1 MTADLDLVLV
11 GATGYVG
18 RLTAAH
24 LAGAAPQGCR
34 IALAGR
40 SVSRLAQVRSSLGDR
55 ARDWPLLRLD
65 LTDVG
70 AVAELCGRARVVAT
84 TVGPYAV
91 HGMPLVRACAA
102 AGTDYADVTG
112 EVLFVHRSV
121 AECHDAAQASGARI
135 VHSCGFDSVPS
146 DLGVLLCAQAAE
158 AGRAGQLTSTVL
170 HVRTLRGGVS
180 GGTIDSMRR
189 QVIAARRDPV
199 ARRVLADPYSLL
211 GAGGTGGA
219 DGAYGAERPPY
230 RQWLRVVPVGRDD
243 GTWHGPFV
251 MASYNTRL
259 VLRSGALLGYGDQLR
274 YREVLDTGRGVRGGL
289 IAAGVAAGLMGF
301 GAVMAFGPTRALA
314 DRWLPKPG
322 EGPSQRRR
330 SAGRFAVQV
339 DASTATGAQYRTTVA
354 ADLDPGYDGTAVM
367 LGQSALALAAGEG
380 IRGGGVLTPASALG
394 VDLVRRLWDHDFT
407 LETALVSASTRGT

>member
-1 MTADLDLVLV
+1 MTDDLDLVLV
-11 GATGYVG
+11 GATGFVG

-24 LAGAAPQGCR
+24 LAAAAPEGCR

-40 SVSRLAQVRSSLGDR
+40 SASRLRQIRSSLGDR
-55 ARDWPLLRLD
+55 AQDWSLLQVD
-65 LTDVG
+65 LSDVG
-70 AVAELCGRARVVAT
+70 AVEELCSRARVVAT

-112 EVLFVHRSV
+112 EVLFVHRSI
-121 AECHDAAQASGARI
+121 AECHDVAQISGARI

-158 AGRAGQLTSTVL
+158 AGRAGQLTDTVL
-170 HVRTLRGGVS
+170 HVRTLRGGIS
-180 GGTIDSMRR
+180 GGTVDSMRR

-199 ARRVLADPYSLL
+199 ARRVFADPHSLL
-211 GAGGTGGA
+211 GADGPG
-219 DGAYGAERPPY
+219 DGAGAERAERAPY
-230 RQWLRVVPVGRDD
+230 RRRLPVGRDD
-243 GTWHGPFV
+243 GTWHAPFV

-259 VLRSGALLGYGDQLR
+259 VRRSAALLGYGDQLR
-274 YREVLDTGRGVRGGL
+274 YGEVMDTGRGVRGGL
-289 IAAGVAAGLMGF
+289 AAAGVAAGLVGF
-301 GAVMAFGPTRALA
+301 GAAMAFGPTRSLA

-322 EGPSQRRR
+322 EGPSRARRQG
-330 SAGRFAVQV
+330 GRFAVRV
-339 DASTATGAQYRTTVA
+339 HASTVTGARYAATVA
-354 ADLDPGYDGTAVM
+354 ADLDPGYDATAVL

-380 IRGGGVLTPASALG
+380 TRGGGVLTPASALG

-407 LETALVSASTRGT
+407 LETEKVSSSAHGT